1 MMKNNIL
8 FMLLALLT
16 LSAKHSFAQAN
27 NGKWQ
32 TVTIQTSAE
41 CGDCKTRI
49 EETLNYTKG
58 VSFAELD
65 LETKKVTVKYN
76 SSKITLDEIKM
87 TINKIG
93 YHADDF
99 KAAKEDILKL
109 PACCQPGGMQNSE
122 KQ

>member
-1 MMKNNIL
+1 MKTTIL
-8 FMLLALLT
+8 FTLLAIVT
-16 LSAKHSFAQAN
+16 LSSPICFAQPS

-32 TVTIQTSAE
+32 TVVIQTSAE

-49 EETLNYTKG
+49 EEGLNYTKG

-76 SSKITLDEIKM
+76 TEKITLDEVKKA
-87 TINKIG
+87 INKIG

-99 KAAKEDILKL
+99 KASQENILKL
-109 PACCQPGGMQNSE
+109 PACCQPGGMQNSG